1 MKQLLQ
7 TWFASVLLVGLVA
20 CPTEKPLG
28 TFSIWVDSTS
38 LSIVQGQSGMVAV
51 TVTPTDFTAPVDLSL
66 QGADGTA
73 LPAGITASPTPS
85 AAGTGFQISVANTV
99 AVKVY
104 PLEVKGVGGGITKTV
119 PVFLTVTAPGA
130 SDLALEI
137 NPGTVPITQGQAG
150 TVAVTLTR
158 TNLTGDAVISL
169 QGVGGIALP
178 TGVSSAGTTIVATT
192 GSISINVSASAVVQ
206 SYSLEVKAVA
216 GGITKT
222 KPLTLNVVAPAASD
236 FTPSLTPT
244 TLSLEQGKSGSTTVN
259 LTRNNLSADVTVSL
273 QSAGGAALPA
283 GISAPNITVSSNTGV
298 LNISVDASVVAK
310 NYSLEVKAVGGGVTK
325 TTPFTLT
332 VTAKPDFTLAINP
345 TSLSV
350 AQAKSGTTTV
360 TLTRTNLTST
370 IDVSL
375 QGTGGAALPTGI
387 TSSFA
392 ATPAGG
398 TLTINVAD
406 TAVVQSNNL
415 EVKAVGGGITKTTPL
430 TLIVTA
436 KAVTADL
443 ALTIDP
449 TTLIVEQT
457 LSGKVVATLTRT
469 GFTGD
474 VVLSLQ
480 GTAGAALPT
489 GISAANV
496 TAPGNTGTLNIAVS
510 SVPAAGDYQL
520 EVKAVGGGVTKTTP
534 LKLTVQTAPFAI
546 DKASQTILQ
555 WSGVVGDFLSS
566 TTDNPT
572 IADYMTAISAVGAV
586 SYILPV
592 PTVLSDTS
600 TLLTSY
606 CTQTNGLTFN
616 PTTVKGAQRF
626 FGGQTLSTAKT
637 GSLVLSSGDVTTP
650 AVGLEQAF
658 VVYVNGDVSVTG
670 TCIAAM
676 YNVVVNAQLKQG
688 WNILVGKVTKVT
700 TATTGLFLNID
711 LSSRTTVPS
720 RYAWRY
726 YQR

>member
-28 TFSIWVDSTS
+28 TFSISVDLTS
-38 LSIVQGQSGMVAV
+38 LSIVQGQSGTVAV

-73 LPAGITASPTPS
+73 LPAGITANPTPS

-99 AVKVY
+99 AVKNY
-104 PLEVKGVGGGITKTV
+104 PLEVKG
-119 PVFLTVTAPGA
+119 
-130 SDLALEI
+130 
-137 NPGTVPITQGQAG
+137 
-150 TVAVTLTR
+150 
-158 TNLTGDAVISL
+158 
-169 QGVGGIALP
+169 
-178 TGVSSAGTTIVATT
+178 
-192 GSISINVSASAVVQ
+192 
-206 SYSLEVKAVA
+206 
-216 GGITKT
+216 
-222 KPLTLNVVAPAASD
+222 
-236 FTPSLTPT
+236 
-244 TLSLEQGKSGSTTVN
+244 
-259 LTRNNLSADVTVSL
+259 
-273 QSAGGAALPA
+273 
-283 GISAPNITVSSNTGV
+283 
-298 LNISVDASVVAK
+298 
-310 NYSLEVKAVGGGVTK
+310 
-325 TTPFTLT
+325 
-332 VTAKPDFTLAINP
+332 
-345 TSLSV
+345 
-350 AQAKSGTTTV
+350 
-360 TLTRTNLTST
+360 
-370 IDVSL
+370 
-375 QGTGGAALPTGI
+375 
-387 TSSFA
+387 
-392 ATPAGG
+392 
-398 TLTINVAD
+398 
-406 TAVVQSNNL
+406 
-415 EVKAVGGGITKTTPL
+415 VGGGITKTTPL

-449 TTLIVEQT
+449 TILIVEQT
-457 LSGKVVATLTRT
+457 LSGKVVTTLTRT

-480 GTAGAALPT
+480 GTAGAVLPT

-572 IADYMTAISAVGAV
+572 IADYMTAISAAGAV

-626 FGGQTLSTAKT
+626 FGGQTPSTAKT